1 MKLEGRVAVVTGGA
15 KGIGRG
21 IADLFGSERAR
32 VVLVGRAEGAIRTA
46 ERELATQGITAV
58 GYVGDVS
65 RASDVQRIM
74 DGAVGQFGR
83 IDILINNAGVNP
95 GFGRSLVDMAEADWD
110 ATMAVNLR
118 GLFLCAKAVVP
129 IMKQQG
135 RGWIVNI
142 SSLAGRVVP
151 DGKNA
156 AYKASKFGV
165 RGFTWSAAKDLRDDN
180 IAVSAILPGITR
192 SPMVAHVTG
201 DASAWLDPS
210 DVAEAALFLVTRD
223 PKVVIP
229 EITIAPRVTIGTAA
243 CPYS

>member
-1 MKLEGRVAVVTGGA
+1 MRLTGRVAVVTGGA
-15 KGIGRG
+15 KGIGLG
-21 IADLFGSERAR
+21 ISNLFGSEGAH
-32 VVLVGRAEGAIRTA
+32 VVLAGRDEAAIRTA
-46 ERELATQGITAV
+46 ERDLVKQGIRAV

-65 RASDVQRIM
+65 SASDVRRIL
-74 DGAVGQFGR
+74 DGAMGQFGR
-83 IDILINNAGVNP
+83 VDILINNAGVNP
-95 GFGRSLVDMAEADWD
+95 GFGRSLVDLGETDWD
-110 ATMAVNLR
+110 TTMAVNLR
-118 GLFLCAKAVVP
+118 GLFLCTKGVVP
-129 IMKQQG
+129 LMKQQG

-142 SSLAGRVVP
+142 CSLAGRLVS

-192 SPMVAHVTG
+192 SPMVARATG
-201 DASAWLDPS
+201 DPSAWLDPS

>member
-21 IADLFGSERAR
+21 ISDLFGSEGAR
-32 VVLVGRAEGAIRTA
+32 IVLVGRAEEAIRTA
-46 ERELATQGITAV
+46 ERELAKQGITAV
-58 GYVGDVS
+58 GHVGDVS
-65 RASDVQRIM
+65 RVSDVTRLVE
-74 DGAVGQFGR
+74 GALAQFGR

-95 GFGRSLVDMAEADWD
+95 GFGKSLIDMGEVEWD

-118 GLFLCAKAVVP
+118 GLFLCTKAVVP
-129 IMKQQG
+129 VMKRQG

-151 DGKNA
+151 DGKNS

-165 RGFTWSAAKDLRDDN
+165 RGFTWSVAKDLRDDN
-180 IAVSAILPGITR
+180 IAVSAILPGITQ
-192 SPMVAHVTG
+192 SPMVAHAAG
-201 DASAWLDPS
+201 DPS
-210 DVAEAALFLVTRD
+210 TWLSATDVAEAALFLVTRN